1 MTRRSLSPSPII
13 LSAMSRSAPL
23 GAPAEARNVLA
34 ITPFRRLWISLS
46 LSSLGDWLSLLALVS
61 LATVFTADGS
71 QLVQYLAVSGVV
83 AIKLVPSILFSPLVG
98 AVADRL
104 DRRWT
109 MVVGDVLRGV
119 LYVSIPVVGL
129 LFPGF
134 ALEWLLI
141 ATLLAEAVALFWTPA
156 KDATVPNLVPR
167 KLLGQANRLSLLT
180 AYGTAPVAAL
190 LFAALASVSNVL
202 GALLPSMASPEADV
216 ALYLNGLTFV
226 VAAVVVA
233 GLPIP
238 KHKPSKDAESDTR
251 DSGILRALGT
261 GRRHAGGTPRVRG
274 LVPGML
280 CVLAAGGA
288 VIGVGRVHVEGLGAG
303 NAGFGVVFAA
313 VFAGTALGTVAGPRV
328 LKQFSRS
335 RLFGLSIA
343 LAGLALLFAGAVA
356 DMVLTAVLTALLGVG
371 AGIACVTGLAV
382 FDREVED
389 EHRGSAF
396 AFLHGAARVTL
407 VGAAVLAPLAAGL
420 IGGYRIPV
428 GPLSYDLRGSGLV
441 LMLSGLAVLVV
452 ALVCYRRM
460 NRRDDPEAGPG
471 LLPELFAALR
481 GVAIAPEQDEE
492 SKPAGAFIVVEGGE
506 GAGKSTQV
514 RELTVWLR
522 DQGFEVVGTR
532 QPGATKLGMRL
543 RGLLLDRENSHITPR
558 AEVLLYAADK
568 ADHVQQE
575 ILPALRRGA
584 VVISDRYVDSLLAY
598 QGSGRDLSSDE
609 IRRIS
614 DWATQDLVPDLT
626 VLLDVRP
633 EDGLSR
639 LGGPADRIEGEPA
652 EFHDRVR
659 RGFLE
664 LARAAP
670 ERYLVLDAREPQ
682 DRITREIQRR
692 VRSLLPDPV
701 PSGSEA
707 VTGMIPVI
715 RNDEVEQG

>member
-1 MTRRSLSPSPII
+1 
-13 LSAMSRSAPL
+13 MSRSAPL

-61 LATVFTADGS
+61 LAVVFTSDGS

-83 AIKLVPSILFSPLVG
+83 VVKLAPSILLSPLVG
-98 AVADRL
+98 AVTDRL
-104 DRRWT
+104 DRKWT

-119 LYVSIPVVGL
+119 LYVSVPLVGL
-129 LFPGF
+129 FFPGF
-134 ALEWLLI
+134 ALEWLFI
-141 ATLLAEAVALFWTPA
+141 AGLLAEVVALFWASA

-167 KLLGQANRLSLLT
+167 KLLEQANRLNLIT

-190 LFAALASVSNVL
+190 LFAALASLSNVL
-202 GALLPSMASPEADV
+202 GAFLPFMAGPRADA
-216 ALYLNGLTFV
+216 ALYLNGLAFV
-226 VAAVVVA
+226 VAAIVVA

-238 KHKPSKDAESDTR
+238 QHKPSKDAESDTR
-251 DSGILRALGT
+251 DSAILGSLWT
-261 GRRHAGGTPRVRG
+261 GRRHAGGTPLARG
-274 LVPGML
+274 LVLGML
-280 CVLAAGGA
+280 VVLAAGAA
-288 VIGVGRVHVEGLGAG
+288 VIGVGRVHVVGLGAG

-313 VFAGTALGTVAGPRV
+313 VLAGMALGMLAGPRV

-343 LAGLALLFAGAVA
+343 LAGLALFLAGAVA

-371 AGIACVTGLAV
+371 AGIAWVIGLTM
-382 FDREVED
+382 FGREVED
-389 EHRGSAF
+389 EHRSRTL
-396 AFLHGAARVTL
+396 AFLHGAARAVL
-407 VGAAVLAPLAAGL
+407 VGAMALAPLAAGL
-420 IGGYRIPV
+420 IGSYEIPV
-428 GPLSYDLRGSGLV
+428 GPLTYDLRGSGVV
-441 LMLSGLAVLVV
+441 LMVLGLLTVVV
-452 ALVCYRRM
+452 ALVCYRQM
-460 NRRDDPEAGPG
+460 NRRDDPETGPG
-471 LLPELFAALR
+471 LLPELSAALR
-481 GVAIAPEQDEE
+481 GVAIAPEEDEE
-492 SKPAGAFIVVEGGE
+492 SKPSGAFIVVEGGE

-609 IRRIS
+609 VRRIS
-614 DWATQDLVPDLT
+614 DWATQGLVPDLT

-639 LGGPADRIEGEPA
+639 LGGPADRIESESA

-659 RGFLE
+659 KGFLE

-715 RNDEVEQG
+715 RND

>member
-1 MTRRSLSPSPII
+1 
-13 LSAMSRSAPL
+13 MSRSAPL
-23 GAPAEARNVLA
+23 GAPSEARDVLA

-46 LSSLGDWLSLLALVS
+46 LSSLGDWLSLLALMS
-61 LATVFTADGS
+61 LAAIFTADGS
-71 QLVQYLAVSGVV
+71 QLVRYLAVSGVV
-83 AIKLVPSILFSPLVG
+83 VIKLAPSILLSPLAG

-104 DRRWT
+104 DRKWT
-109 MVVGDVLRGV
+109 MVVGDVLRGL
-119 LYVSIPVVGL
+119 LYVSIPLVGL
-129 LFPGF
+129 LLSGF

-141 ATLLAEAVALFWTPA
+141 ASLLAEVVALFWAPA

-167 KLLGQANRLSLLT
+167 KLLEQANRLGLLT
-180 AYGTAPVAAL
+180 TYGTAPVAAL
-190 LFAALASVSNVL
+190 LFAALASASNVL
-202 GALLPSMASPEADV
+202 GAFLPSVASPEADA
-216 ALYLNGLTFV
+216 ALYLNGLTFLI
-226 VAAVVVA
+226 AAIVVA

-238 KHKPSKDAESDTR
+238 KHQPSKDSESETR
-251 DSGILRALGT
+251 DSGILRSVWT
-261 GRRHAGGTPRVRG
+261 GRRHAGGTPPVRG

-280 CVLAAGGA
+280 GALAAGGA
-288 VIGVGRVHVEGLGAG
+288 VIGVGRVHVESLGAG

-313 VFAGTALGTVAGPRV
+313 VFAGMALGVLAGPRI
-328 LKQFSRS
+328 LKQFSRR

-371 AGIACVTGLAV
+371 AGIAWVTGLTMLGQ
-382 FDREVED
+382 EVED
-389 EHRGSAF
+389 EYRGRGF
-396 AFLHGAARVTL
+396 AFLHGAARIVLL
-407 VGAAVLAPLAAGL
+407 VATALAPLVAGL
-420 IGGYRIPV
+420 V
-428 GPLSYDLRGSGLV
+428 GDHAVPLGALTYDLRGGGVVLMASGL
-441 LMLSGLAVLVV
+441 LVV
-452 ALVCYRRM
+452 VLALVCYRQM

-481 GVAIAPEQDEE
+481 GVAIREEEDEE
-492 SKPAGAFIVVEGGE
+492 SRPSGAFIVVEGGE

-522 DQGFEVVGTR
+522 DQGFEVIGTR

-568 ADHVQQE
+568 ADHVEQE

-598 QGSGRDLSSDE
+598 QGAGRDLSSDD
-609 IRRIS
+609 IRGIS
-614 DWATQDLVPDLT
+614 DWATQGLRPDLT

-639 LGGPADRIEGEPA
+639 LGGPADRIEGESA

-664 LARAAP
+664 LARADP
-670 ERYLVLDAREPQ
+670 ERYLVLDAREP
-682 DRITREIQRR
+682 REKITREIQRR

-715 RNDEVEQG
+715 RND